1 MSYIEW
7 KKEEKCCN
15 KVESLAK
22 HGLAADG
29 GCSLSWVNPK
39 LLLLQGNL
47 GITDAKELNST
58 RKAFSLSTSFLL

>member
-15 KVESLAK
+15 KVERLAK

-29 GCSLSWVNPK
+29 GCSLSQVNPK

-58 RKAFSLSTSFLL
+58 RKAFSLSTSLLL